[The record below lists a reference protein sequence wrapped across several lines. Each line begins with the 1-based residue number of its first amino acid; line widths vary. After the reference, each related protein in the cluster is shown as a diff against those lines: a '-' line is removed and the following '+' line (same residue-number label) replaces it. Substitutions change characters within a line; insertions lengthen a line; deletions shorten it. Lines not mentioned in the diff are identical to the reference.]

1 MILQRLNDL
10 YYRLA
15 QNPDPV
21 TGLARVPPYGFTDEN
36 ISYCLV
42 LSKDGVLVDIQDV
55 RDTSEKKPKAR
66 RLSVPRPEKRTSG
79 VKSNFLWD
87 KTAYVLGIEGNKDKV
102 AAKEKPWVMAEK
114 PHAAFRTL
122 HLELLDGQDDVGL
135 KALRRFVLDW
145 TPEHFAHAL
154 FTADHVDANVV
165 FKLDG
170 EMGFI
175 HESAVA
181 QRLWLSLLKP
191 ESHNEEGANNVPGMC
206 LVTGEHAAL
215 SRLHP
220 AIKGVYGGQSSGGSI
235 VSFNAEAYES
245 FGKEQGDNAPVS
257 EQAAFAYTT
266 ALNYLLRREHRQCL
280 SVGDTSTVFW
290 AQADDVG
297 QEALAVDVFSAMLNP
312 PSDDEGENKQLR
324 LSLEK
329 IAHGRPFQDIAPDVD
344 LNTRFFV
351 LGLAPNAARL
361 SIRYWLDSSMGELG
375 QCLSEHWAD
384 MQITPSPWSFERTPG
399 VRQLLLEVVPLRK
412 KDGRYDYRGRSFDD
426 IPPQLAG
433 EFLRSILTGQRY
445 PRQLLTQIV
454 QRMRADGDINGL
466 RAALIKAVLHRDHRK
481 GFTKEA
487 IPMSLEIEGSPL
499 AYRLGCLFAVLAKAQ
514 SDAIPGANA
523 TIVDRYSVFPRL
535 ISGFQNHLSKL
546 RKDETTKGWAVNHE
560 KLMSGILGTLPATFP
575 KQLTI
580 EQQGQFAVGYYH
592 QKQAFFSKK
601 GDAPETESTP
611 SN

>member
-55 RDTSEKKPKAR
+55 RDTSEKRPKAR
-66 RLSVPRPEKRTSG
+66 RLSVPQSFKRPGTIP
-79 VKSNFLWD
+79 KSFYLWD
-87 KTAYVLGIEGNKDKV
+87 KTSYVLGVEGNKDKA
-102 AAKEKPWVMAEK
+102 AAKEIPWVIAEK
-114 PHAAFRTL
+114 THAAFRKL
-122 HLELLDGQDDVGL
+122 HLELLDGQDDIGL
-135 KALRRFVLDW
+135 TALRQFVLDW
-145 TPEHFAHAL
+145 TPERFSQAP

-175 HESAVA
+175 HQSAAA

-191 ESHNEEGANNVPGMC
+191 ESHNDEGANNAPGMC
-206 LVTGEHAAL
+206 LVTGEHAAM

-220 AIKGVYGGQSSGGSI
+220 AIKGVYGGQSAGGSI

-245 FGKEQGDNAPVS
+245 FGKKKGDNAPVS

-266 ALNYLLRREHRQCL
+266 ALNYLLRREHGQCL

-290 AQADDVG
+290 AQADDAR

-312 PSDDEGENKQLR
+312 PSDDDGENKQLR

-329 IAHGRPFQDIAPDVD
+329 VANGRPFQDIAPDVD
-344 LNTRFFV
+344 PSTRFVV

-361 SIRYWLDSSMGELG
+361 SIRYWLDSNMGELG

-384 MQITPSPWSFERTPG
+384 MQITPLPWKADHPPSVWRCLIETA
-399 VRQLLLEVVPLRK
+399 PLRK
-412 KDGRYDYRGRSFDD
+412 TEN
-426 IPPQLAG
+426 IAPQLSG
-433 EFLRSILTGQRY
+433 EWLRSILTGQRY
-445 PRQLLTQIV
+445 PKQLLTQIV
-454 QRMRADGDINGL
+454 QRLRADGDINGL

-523 TIVDRYSVFPRL
+523 TIVDRYYGTASSVPYSVFPRL

-546 RKDETTKGWAVNHE
+546 RKDETTKGWALSHE
-560 KLMSGILGTLPATFP
+560 KRMSSILGTLPGIFP

-592 QKQAFFSKK
+592 QKQAFFVKK
-601 GDAPETESTP
+601 ADVADTK
-611 SN
+611 SNSSN

>member
-15 QNPDPV
+15 QNPDPD

-42 LSKDGVLVDIQDV
+42 LSQDGVLVDIQDV
-55 RDTSEKKPKAR
+55 RDTSEKKPKAK

-87 KTAYVLGIEGNKDKV
+87 KTAYVLGIEGNKDKA
-102 AAKEKPWVMAEK
+102 AAKETPWVMAEK
-114 PHAAFRTL
+114 PHAAFKQL
-122 HLELLDGQDDVGL
+122 HLDLLEGQDDLGL

-145 TPEHFAHAL
+145 TPERFAQAP

-170 EMGFI
+170 EMGFT
-175 HESAVA
+175 HESAAA

-191 ESHNEEGANNVPGMC
+191 ESHNDVGASNALGMC
-206 LVTGEHAAL
+206 LVTGEQAAL

-266 ALNYLLRREHRQCL
+266 ALNYLLRREHGQCL

-290 AQADDVG
+290 AQADDAR

-312 PSDDEGENKQLR
+312 PSEDDGENKQIR

-329 IAHGRPFQDIAPDVD
+329 IAQGRPFQDIAPDVD
-344 LNTRFFV
+344 PSTRFFV

-375 QCLSEHWAD
+375 QCLSDHWAD
-384 MQITPSPWSFERTPG
+384 MQITPLPWKADHPPSVWRCLIETA
-399 VRQLLLEVVPLRK
+399 PLRK
-412 KDGRYDYRGRSFDD
+412 TEN
-426 IPPQLAG
+426 IAPQLSG
-433 EFLRSILTGQRY
+433 EWLRSILTGQRY

-454 QRMRADGDINGL
+454 QRLRADGDINGL

-481 GFTKEA
+481 GFIKEA

-499 AYRLGCLFAVLAKAQ
+499 AYRLGCLFAVLEQAQ
-514 SDAIPGANA
+514 RGALGDVNA
-523 TIVDRYSVFPRL
+523 SIVDRYYGTASSVPYSVFPRL
-535 ISGFQNHLSKL
+535 IAGCQNHLSKI
-546 RKDETTKGWAVNHE
+546 RKDKPGYAVNIDKRLGE
-560 KLMSGILGTLPATFP
+560 IVGTLPASFP

-592 QKQAFFSKK
+592 QKQAFFTKK
-601 GDAPETESTP
+601 GDASDTESDP